1 MLLCVCV
8 CVCVCRGGRGVRGG
22 SPLPW
27 IFKFV
32 TLPLKIPEKKV
43 FILEILQR
51 FVTPLWISNVKN
63 QNPWRFHINFLW
75 TPLKISGNYICLFFY
90 NSSMQFD
97 SSCGFHTSFNSC
109 LSWFQKFEE
118 RYWHNTIDQIN
129 YS

>member
-43 FILEILQR
+43 SPWKFCKGLWHPFEFQMSKTKTHGDSTLIFCELPWKFLEIT
-51 FVTPLWISNVKN
+51 FVCFSIIAQCNLIAVAAFIPVSTVA
-63 QNPWRFHINFLW
+63 FHDFKS
-75 TPLKISGNYICLFFY
+75 LKKGI
-90 NSSMQFD
+90 D
-97 SSCGFHTSFNSC
+97 TT
-109 LSWFQKFEE
+109 LSIK
-118 RYWHNTIDQIN
+118 
-129 YS
+129 